1 MHTNGFIGVHGGFLE
16 WGIAWQHAPWSPIHP
31 VSFMASFHKTG
42 HPGHFPDTLS
52 GHTFRNGSW
61 TNRMYNI
68 GSNHRRPLDK
78 DTCDLQMPM

>member
-1 MHTNGFIGVHGGFLE
+1 MHKNGFIGVHGGFLG
-16 WGIAWQHAPWSPIHP
+16 WGIAWQHAPWPPMHP
-31 VSFMASFHKTG
+31 VSSMASFHKIG

-52 GHTFRNGSW
+52 GHFPEW
-61 TNRMYNI
+61 FLDI